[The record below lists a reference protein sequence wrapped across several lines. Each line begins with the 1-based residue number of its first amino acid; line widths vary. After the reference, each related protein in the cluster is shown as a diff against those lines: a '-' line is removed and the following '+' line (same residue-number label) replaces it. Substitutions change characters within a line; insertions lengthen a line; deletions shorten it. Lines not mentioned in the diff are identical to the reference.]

1 MERAVHHTVVSAAGQ
16 VVGGLDWVGWRWLTA
31 IALSCF
37 LPRSDATGGL
47 KNLQLNYLTL
57 TTLLDLL
64 HLYYYDSFASLETG

>member
-37 LPRSDATGGL
+37 LPRSDATGDL
-47 KNLQLNYLTL
+47 KNLKQALVT
-57 TTLLDLL
+57 
-64 HLYYYDSFASLETG
+64 

>member
-47 KNLQLNYLTL
+47 KNLKQALGT
-57 TTLLDLL
+57 
-64 HLYYYDSFASLETG
+64 